1 LKISQKVI
9 VLLIVI
15 ALGLMSHMGTGMA
28 QAVIPL
34 VDLGSHVWALKE
46 SAGCLLGGKLGERW
60 LKPGETASLLRGEE
74 TYRLYTMT
82 RFIGTAIGSK
92 PEKSGSPGLPEYV
105 VQMAPL
111 PGGQEEIVAIG
122 GQWNALPRV
131 PRLAGAD
138 QEIYK
143 EAVVDILKKHG
154 VKNPPV
160 KVTQVV
166 HIDLD
171 GDGVEE
177 VLVTADTFGE
187 KLYPHLQ
194 KRCSYSL
201 VLLRKVIH
209 GKVENLVIE
218 ENYFPSVLKY
228 GVPMRF
234 WVGAVL
240 DVDGDGVME
249 IVLHASY
256 YEGGGTSV
264 YRFQGNK
271 LTKVLVAGWGV

>member
-1 LKISQKVI
+1 LKIAQKVMVLSI
-9 VLLIVI
+9 VM
-15 ALGLMSHMGTGMA
+15 ALGLISHTGTGMA

-34 VDLGSHVWALKE
+34 VDLGSHVWASQE

-60 LKPGETASLLRGEE
+60 LKPGETSSLLRGGE
-74 TYRLYTMT
+74 TYRLYTLT
-82 RFIGTAIGSK
+82 RFIGTASGGK
-92 PEKSGSPGLPEYV
+92 PEKSGSAGLPEYV
-105 VQMAPL
+105 VPITPL
-111 PGGQEEIVAIG
+111 PVPRKEIIAVG

-131 PRLAGAD
+131 PRLASPD

-143 EAVVDILKKHG
+143 EAVAEVLKKKG
-154 VKNPPV
+154 LKNP
-160 KVTQVV
+160 KIKITQVIR
-166 HIDLD
+166 IDLD

-177 VLVTADTFGE
+177 VLVTADTYGE
-187 KLYPHLQ
+187 KLYRHLQ
-194 KRCSYSL
+194 RRGSYSL
-201 VLLRKVIH
+201 VLLRKLIR

-218 ENYFPSVLKY
+218 EDYFPANLEY

-249 IVLHASY
+249 IILHARY

-264 YRFQGNK
+264 HRVELNK
-271 LTKVLVAGWGV
+271 VKKVLVAGWGF